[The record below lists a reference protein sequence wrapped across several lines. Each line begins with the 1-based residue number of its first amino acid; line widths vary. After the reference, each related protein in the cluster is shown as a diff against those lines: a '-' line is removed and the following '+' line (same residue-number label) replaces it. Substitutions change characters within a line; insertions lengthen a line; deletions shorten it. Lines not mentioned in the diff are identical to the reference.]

1 MILDYPVGPSVI
13 TGVPVVKEAVVS
25 GVTKGDVMTEVR
37 VRGRFKDMTRWALKQ
52 GEGAMSQD
60 MQVASRSWGM
70 QENSF
75 FSCHLQKEC
84 SPANLFWIFDPEL
97 GENTFLIF

>member
-1 MILDYPVGPSVI
+1 MILDYPSGPSVI
-13 TGVPVVKEAVVS
+13 TGVPVVREAVVS

-52 GEGAMSQD
+52 GERAMSRD

-70 QENSF
+70 QENNFSPVTSRRNAALPTSF
-75 FSCHLQKEC
+75 
-84 SPANLFWIFDPEL
+84 
-97 GENTFLIF
+97 GFLIQN